1 MTQNRIVGTGMVDP
15 ATLSAHPLNW
25 RDHPQQQ
32 AEALTSAIDTLGW
45 VKRVIVNQRT
55 GRIVDGHLRVEQA
68 LKAGEQVPV
77 VYVDL
82 SEREEA
88 LVLSMLDP
96 LAGDAGIDD
105 EKLNQILAEV
115 RDSSL
120 MSEHLDTL
128 LNSIV
133 DVTGLVTPNPEKPG
147 EGTGESGPPAVIHCP
162 RCGAQW

>member
-1 MTQNRIVGTGMVDP
+1 MTQNRIVGTATVDP
-15 ATLSAHPLNW
+15 ATLAAHPQNW
-25 RDHPQQQ
+25 RDHPKAQ
-32 AEALTSAIDTLGW
+32 ADALATAIGALGW

-88 LVLSMLDP
+88 LVLAMLDP

-105 EKLNQILAEV
+105 AKLNEILADL
-115 RDSSL
+115 RGSAL
-120 MSEHLDTL
+120 MNAELDAILT
-128 LNSIV
+128 SVV
-133 DVTGLVTPNPEKPG
+133 DVTGLVAPNVEKPT
-147 EGTGESGPPAVIHCP
+147 EGAGSGSPAPVQCP